1 MEHRETGEE
10 RGEELGGEEDAEE
23 EAEDKAAMARKH
35 EKLASEKSVTGV
47 GRVKEEFMQEK
58 YKLEEKVKE
67 ERTGERDL
75 KAKFGGTILGRI
87 LD

>member
-1 MEHRETGEE
+1 MEHRETREE

-23 EAEDKAAMARKH
+23 EEDKAAMARKH

-75 KAKFGGTILGRI
+75 KCKI
-87 LD
+87 